1 MKNDTFTD
9 TCVLAQEQWVAAF
22 PPLEEEHVFSRQFD
36 RRMEHLYSKM
46 RGDRYHHLTR
56 TSLSVLVAAALIAA
70 LMVASVAIAPARRY
84 LIEVFDDHTEFRTEN
99 SGLTSISMDMHYGYI
114 PEGYELMERE
124 IDGEECALDT
134 KGKTGFVADYHFEDG
149 TGRWIDVSKTL
160 AGGQLDVDSEDNPIE
175 IISHDDTTYY
185 LSFSEPDITGVYW
198 LKAGIQY
205 DLGGKIT
212 REEALKMAY
221 QIQ

>member
-9 TCVLAQEQWVAAF
+9 ACVLAQEQWVATF
-22 PPLEEEHVFSRQFD
+22 PPPEEEHVFRRQFD

-70 LMVASVAIAPARRY
+70 LMVASVAYAPARRY

-99 SGLTSISMDMHYGYI
+99 SGLTSISMDMHFGYI
-114 PEGYELMERE
+114 PEGYELVERE
-124 IDGEECALDT
+124 IDGEECVLDT
-134 KGKTGFVADYHFEDG
+134 KGKTGFVADYHFEDD

-175 IISHDDTTYY
+175 IISHDDITYY